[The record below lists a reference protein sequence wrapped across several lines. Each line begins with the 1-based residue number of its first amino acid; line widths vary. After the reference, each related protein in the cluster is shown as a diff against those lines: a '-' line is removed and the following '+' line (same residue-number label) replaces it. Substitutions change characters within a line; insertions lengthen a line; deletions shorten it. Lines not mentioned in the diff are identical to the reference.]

1 MYGGASYAVLPYAT
15 WQAGVLAQ
23 RGKAFLTDSLVNST
37 VIAATLVNSATA
49 TASLVNS
56 ATITDTL

>member
-1 MYGGASYAVLPYAT
+1 MYGGASYAVLSYGA

-23 RGKAFLTDSLVNST
+23 RGLGFLTATLVNSS
-37 VIAATLVNSATA
+37 VISATLVNSATA

-56 ATITDTL
+56 ATLTDTL